1 MGCGHTGLRHLS
13 AAVHVLVDVV
23 GVGWRWLLATRWTVV
38 EVGFVVQRWRTIT
51 MLLRRLLL
59 RVTLTWEL
67 SREALL
73 RIPHHTVRSGWGGFL

>member
-1 MGCGHTGLRHLS
+1 MGCGHTGLGHLS

-23 GVGWRWLLATRWTVV
+23 CVSWRWLLATRWTVV
-38 EVGFVVQRWRTIT
+38 EVGFVVQRRRTIT
-51 MLLRRLLL
+51 MLLRWLLL
-59 RVTLTWEL
+59 RVTLTWVL

>member
-1 MGCGHTGLRHLS
+1 MGCGHAWLGHLS
-13 AAVHVLVDVV
+13 AAVHVLVNVV
-23 GVGWRWLLATRWTVV
+23 GVGWRWLLAAGRTVV

-59 RVTLTWEL
+59 RVTLSWEL

>member
-1 MGCGHTGLRHLS
+1 MGCGHAGLRHLS

-23 GVGWRWLLATRWTVV
+23 GVSWRWLLTTWRTVV

-73 RIPHHTVRSGWGGFL
+73 RISHHTVRSGWGGFL